1 MIVNKEALD
10 KLSVEISTTFL
21 ECENPTEVR
30 QLYAYFQNLINEQSD
45 FMFKKINIDT
55 INK

>member
-21 ECENPTEVR
+21 ECENPTEVC

-55 INK
+55 TNK

>member
-21 ECENPTEVR
+21 ECEIQR
-30 QLYAYFQNLINEQSD
+30 KSASCMRI
-45 FMFKKINIDT
+45 FKI
-55 INK
+55 

>member
-21 ECENPTEVR
+21 ECENPCV
-30 QLYAYFQNLINEQSD
+30 FSKSD
-45 FMFKKINIDT
+45 Q
-55 INK
+55 